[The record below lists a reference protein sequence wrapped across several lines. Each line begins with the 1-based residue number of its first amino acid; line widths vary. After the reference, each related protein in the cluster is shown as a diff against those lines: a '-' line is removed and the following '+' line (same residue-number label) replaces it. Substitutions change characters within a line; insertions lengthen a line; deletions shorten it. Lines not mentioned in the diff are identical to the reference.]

1 MNFKNKIKFFLF
13 LLLFIFIFGIVNSVY
28 KSEARKYQWY
38 QFKNFSNDTFDII
51 YAGNSHSFM
60 GVMPKV
66 IEDLLGLSGYD
77 LGISAE
83 ELKTTY
89 YGLKEMYQTQSP
101 KYVVLETYVIELNMT
116 DIKGYYFGFTDSIK
130 FDQNVLKVVLDSYSL
145 NDVYQYYPFVRTHAK
160 IWKSPEITFDLLNNY
175 FVPNENYD
183 LIRFY
188 QTNGFEKNDSQI
200 RIEEI
205 NNVPLD
211 NPVIITEMDQQT
223 TYYLEQI
230 IQLCE
235 ENGSELILLT
245 MPSMYNLIP
254 EEGVE
259 LDYSDIATRYALK
272 YIKIP
277 NDSYS
282 LIHFS
287 DYSHL
292 TEFGSLKATLTLA
305 EELSNIIN
313 IKYPIE
319 KMNQYKQMLVD
330 NYRVEKID
338 SLNYKIIINSNQ
350 ENFSDNLITSIFK
363 LNGQISG
370 NWIKDDINNEIYFN
384 NIGNGEYR
392 VRIQITNPKIDFS
405 ISQNLFLEI
414 P

>member
-1 MNFKNKIKFFLF
+1 
-13 LLLFIFIFGIVNSVY
+13 VNSVY

-38 QFKNFSNDTFDII
+38 QFKNFPNDTFDII

-160 IWKSPEITFDLLNNY
+160 IWKSPEVTFDLLNNY
-175 FVPNENYD
+175 FLPNENYD

-200 RIEEI
+200 RISEI
-205 NNVPLD
+205 ENLPQD
-211 NPVIITEMDQQT
+211 FPIRITEMDSQT
-223 TYYLEQI
+223 TYYFEKI
-230 IQLCE
+230 IDLCHQ
-235 ENGSELILLT
+235 NGSKLILLT
-245 MPSMYNLIP
+245 MPGMKNIILK
-254 EEGVE
+254 EGVD
-259 LDYSDIATRYALK
+259 LDYAAIAEK
-272 YIKIP
+272 YQLDYIELP
-277 NDSYS
+277 NDFYS
-282 LIHFS
+282 TLHYS
-287 DYSHL
+287 DYTHL
-292 TEFGSLKATLTLA
+292 TEFGALKATLDIVQ
-305 EELSNIIN
+305 ELSKILNLQ
-313 IKYPIE
+313 YSDQLF
-319 KMNQYKQMLVD
+319 NQYSQMVVA
-330 NYRVEKID
+330 NYNFIKID
-338 SLNYKIIINSNQ
+338 EEVYLLELLSDHN
-350 ENFSDNLITSIFK
+350 NFSSNTVTSLFK
-363 LNGQISG
+363 LDGRLAGSWSKNNNQFYFF
-370 NWIKDDINNEIYFN
+370 DI
-384 NIGNGEYR
+384 GTGEYR
-392 VRIQITNPKIDFS
+392 TRIEIYNPNIDFK
-405 ISQNLFLEI
+405 ISQNVFVNI